1 LPEPERRPRFYL
13 LATVGF
19 HLLCLFKIQAVHS
32 RNMAKKKKIPPESR
46 TPERR
51 TPGKG
56 VPIRLRHY
64 EALIFITGAVTL
76 SLEVLA
82 SRIMTPY
89 FGVSLYIWAGILSI
103 TLIFL
108 ALGYQLGGLVS
119 QRRQKEA
126 LQLSLLAAP
135 LWAALSIVMATA
147 VYPVV
152 FPFLATI
159 NLIIASFL
167 GGIIL
172 LALPLV
178 VLSAMNP
185 LLIALARDANPE
197 GDAGAGRVFFI
208 STVGSVAGVVL
219 TAFLMIPH
227 LTNFRALLWMSLGLG
242 LVVAVISLLQE
253 IPGPRKKR
261 LLWGCALVVLLSGV
275 LLAGQRAYFRML
287 AGMSDIG
294 KNFEVLAE
302 YTSVFGNIKVLEVY
316 PEGQGRKPGRAYLQ
330 DGIIQNMVTADG
342 VILDHTGFMMR
353 LVEAYAPQAKNS
365 LVLGVAAGMIPRAL
379 HRQGGKVT
387 AVEINPNSLT
397 AATKFFDFDP
407 KGIEVLVEDARTFV
421 RRHNV
426 PAYDLV
432 VTDLFHG
439 DCTPDY
445 LLTVEFFR
453 EVKACLQPGGVVII
467 NTYFDPA
474 NEAANETILATVGA
488 VFPYLLELRSPSS
501 AGLVESACM
510 VAANVP
516 LDPQVAVNLA
526 DQESMPPKDYQTLKA
541 ARLVTP
547 AMLKNPRVVSDD
559 HNIFSILFASSQLRY
574 RSQFNKLPP
583 NLLVN

>member
-1 LPEPERRPRFYL
+1 
-13 LATVGF
+13 
-19 HLLCLFKIQAVHS
+19 
-32 RNMAKKKKIPPESR
+32 MAKKKKITPEGKPPEKGRPEGR
-46 TPERR
+46 TPE
-51 TPGKG
+51 TGPP
-56 VPIRLRHY
+56 VRLRQF

-108 ALGYQLGGLVS
+108 ALGYQLGGRFSL
-119 QRRQKEA
+119 RRGKEA
-126 LQLSLLAAP
+126 LSYSLLAAP
-135 LWAALSIVMATA
+135 LWAGFSIVAAAA
-147 VYPVV
+147 VYPMV

-159 NLIIASFL
+159 NLIVASFL

-185 LLIALARDANPE
+185 LLIALARDLNPE

-242 LVVAVISLLQE
+242 LVVAGMSLAQE
-253 IPGPRKKR
+253 IPGNRKKM
-261 LLWGCALVVLLSGV
+261 LLGGCALIVILSVV
-275 LLAGQRAYFRML
+275 LLAGQRAYFKML

-294 KNFEVLAE
+294 QNFEVLAE
-302 YTSVFGNIKVLEVY
+302 YTSVFGNIKILEVR
-316 PEGQGRKPGRAYLQ
+316 PEGEGRKPARAYLQ
-330 DGIIQNMVTADG
+330 DGIIQNMITAEG

-353 LVEAYAPQAKNS
+353 LVEAYAPDTRNS

-379 HRQGGKVT
+379 HRRGGKVT

-397 AATKFFDFDP
+397 AATEFFEFDP
-407 KGIEVLVEDARTFV
+407 KGIEVHVEDARTFV
-421 RRHNV
+421 RRHQQ

-432 VTDLFHG
+432 ITDLFHG

-453 EVKACLQPGGVVII
+453 EVKACLLPGGVVVI

-501 AGLVESACM
+501 GGLVSSACM
-510 VAANVP
+510 VAANAP
-516 LDPQVAVNLA
+516 LSPEKAISLA
-526 DQESMPPKDYQTLKA
+526 DKGPMPPKDYQTLKA

-547 AMLKNPRVVSDD
+547 AMLQESRVVSDD

-574 RSQFNKLPP
+574 RSQFNKLPA

>member
-1 LPEPERRPRFYL
+1 
-13 LATVGF
+13 
-19 HLLCLFKIQAVHS
+19 
-32 RNMAKKKKIPPESR
+32 MAKKKKITPESR
-46 TPERR
+46 TPEGRAPDQG
-51 TPGKG
+51 TP
-56 VPIRLRHY
+56 VRLKQY

-108 ALGYQLGGLVS
+108 ALGYQLGGIFS
-119 QRRQKEA
+119 RSRQKEQ

-135 LWAALSIVMATA
+135 LWAALSIVVATA

-152 FPFLATI
+152 FPILATI
-159 NLIIASFL
+159 NLIVASFL

-219 TAFLMIPH
+219 TAFVIIPH

-242 LVVAVISLLQE
+242 VVVAAISLLHRDLS
-253 IPGPRKKR
+253 GRRKKR
-261 LLWGCALVVLLSGV
+261 LLCGCAAVILLGGSL
-275 LLAGQRAYFRML
+275 LLAQCAYFKML

-302 YTSVFGNIKVLEVY
+302 YTSVFGNIKVLEAY
-316 PEGQGRKPGRAYLQ
+316 PEGQGRKPARAYLQ

-342 VILDHTGFMMR
+342 TILDHTGFMMR
-353 LVEAYAPQAKNS
+353 LIDAYAPNARNS
-365 LVLGVAAGMIPRAL
+365 LVLGVAAGMLPRYL
-379 HRQGGKVT
+379 QRRGGEVT
-387 AVEINPNSLT
+387 AVEINPNSLA
-397 AATKFFDFDP
+397 AATRFFDFDP
-407 KGIEVLVEDARTFV
+407 KGIAVHVEDARTFV
-421 RRHNV
+421 RRHPF

-432 VTDLFHG
+432 ITDLFNG

-445 LLTVEFFR
+445 LLTVEYFR
-453 EVKACLQPGGVVII
+453 EVQACLRPGGVVII

-474 NEAANETILATVGA
+474 NEKADATILATVAA
-488 VFPYLLELRSPSS
+488 VFPSVLELRSPPSQGLVSS
-501 AGLVESACM
+501 ACLVASSA
-510 VAANVP
+510 P
-516 LDPQVAVNLA
+516 LDPEVALEMA
-526 DQESMPPKDYQTLKA
+526 DKGPMPKKDYETLKA
-541 ARLVTP
+541 ARLVNRALLQETP
-547 AMLKNPRVVSDD
+547 VSDD